1 MNFIGFCVRHPVPVI
16 VGVVLIILFGVIS
29 IFQIPR
35 QLTPTVEV
43 PVVGVSVV
51 WPGAAPQD
59 MESSIVERIE
69 EQLNAVDG
77 MREMTSTSTDSMAD
91 IRLEFDWGTDRTL
104 AGVDVINK
112 LNLVRDL
119 PKDSLKPT
127 IFMGERFAH
136 PICFISLVGEGQNSD
151 QLRQYAVDNLQSYFK
166 RISGVS
172 RVDVYG
178 GRERHALVTFDPHKL
193 AAYHISPAELGQVL
207 AMANRDT
214 PAGRIDEQ
222 TGRWTIR
229 TVGEFRTNEDIESV
243 ILKRPGMPDVR
254 LADLVTADVD
264 AYKDAEA
271 YVRIDGTSG
280 VVLAVQ
286 KKTGENVVDIIREVK
301 KMVGELNAD
310 LLATQKMKMAIE
322 YDEAVYID
330 QAIQLLQED
339 VWLSAILAGAVLVF
353 FLRSARAILTICI
366 SIPISFVGTFIF
378 LWMLGRTLN
387 VVSLAGLT
395 FAVGRLVDDSIVV
408 LENIY
413 RHREMGKTAWQAALD
428 GAKEVWLA
436 VLASTLTTVA
446 VFLPVFFIKEEAG
459 QLFRDISLAIAISV
473 ILSLVVSVTVVPM
486 LTARI
491 LSRVKPRQEGSTAES
506 GVTESRGD
514 WVGKW
519 LLFGWLG
526 SGFRAILMRM
536 LRWILATTPR
546 RIVVAGGIFLF
557 FSAATIVFAIVTPT
571 SYLPTGNQNF
581 VMGFAL
587 TEAGASID
595 HNLAVAIEAETRVRA
610 LPQVERFFVVTLP
623 DMMFFGARAAD
634 GDKARE
640 MAGAISA
647 ALGNV
652 LPDVVPEQWRAEW
665 WKKNGQYYKKPI
677 PGIMANAEQIGLF
690 QRQGMTGG
698 QTVSVTIRG
707 NNIQDLYRIA
717 EAMKPRLMAVPG
729 IAFINPSYKLGKW
742 ELRLSPD
749 PNKAAAVGLNKADVG
764 YAMASFVNGIK
775 VDDYR
780 QENGRQIDLTLRGEP
795 RYREHI
801 EDLEDLPLWTP
812 VGRVVTIG
820 QIAPPTPEAGV
831 TSVDHLERTRCVKLD
846 CIIMGDTPV
855 GQIVDAVNADV
866 LQPMKDNGA
875 IPPDYIVELRGSA
888 RDLAKMWNAL
898 KWSFALALVI
908 TYLLMA
914 ALFESF
920 TDPLVIILSVPLAVV
935 GGFAMLFGMMFW
947 NMLVL
952 GTSPPMLDVVTML
965 GFIIMIGI
973 IVNNAIL
980 VVAQTLNFMKRD
992 NLPLKE
998 AVLAGVDSRLRPI
1011 FMSTLT
1017 SVLGMAPLV
1026 FRPGPGSELYQGL
1039 GAVIVGGLLIS
1050 TVFTLILTP
1059 VLFTFGHSVTAAMH
1073 RFFVR
1078 AHVVTRDEEG
1088 RLDG

>member
-16 VGVVLIILFGVIS
+16 VGVILVVLFGMIAV
-29 IFQIPR
+29 FQIPR

-43 PVVGVSVV
+43 PVVGVSVI
-51 WPGAAPQD
+51 WPSASPQD
-59 MESSIVERIE
+59 MESSVVELIE

-77 MREMTSTSTDSMAD
+77 LREMTSTSNDSQAD
-91 IRLEFDWGTDRTL
+91 VRLEFDWGTDRTL
-104 AGVDVINK
+104 AGVDVVNK

-119 PKDSLKPT
+119 PKDALKPA
-127 IFMGERFAH
+127 IYFGEQFAH
-136 PICFISLVGEGQNSD
+136 PICFVSLVGEDKNSD
-151 QLRQYAVDNLQSYFK
+151 ELRQFAVDTLQAYFK

-178 GRERHALVTFDPHKL
+178 GRERAAEVTFDPYKL
-193 AAYHISPAELGQVL
+193 ASYHVTPMELGQVL
-207 AMANRDT
+207 AAANRDT
-214 PAGRIDEQ
+214 PAGRVDEAK
-222 TGRWTIR
+222 GRWTVR
-229 TVGEFRTNEDIESV
+229 TVGQFRTNQDIEAV

-264 AYKDAEA
+264 TYKDAEA
-271 YVRIDGTSG
+271 YVRIDSRPG

-301 KMVGELNAD
+301 KLVVQLNQNELVS
-310 LLATQKMKMAIE
+310 QKMTLDVV

-330 QAIQLLQED
+330 QAISLLQED
-339 VWLSAILAGAVLVF
+339 VWISAVLAGAVLVF

-408 LENIY
+408 LENIF

-446 VFLPVFFIKEEAG
+446 VFLPVFFIKQEAG

-473 ILSLVVSVTVVPM
+473 MLSLVVSVTVVPM
-486 LTARI
+486 LTSRI
-491 LSRVKPRQEGSTAES
+491 LARTKRRAGAAEADLTAGRS
-506 GVTESRGD
+506 G
-514 WVGKW
+514 WAGKW
-519 LLFGWLG
+519 LMFGWLG
-526 SGFRAILMRM
+526 SGFRAILLWV
-536 LRWILATTPR
+536 LRWVLATTPR
-546 RIVVAGGIFLF
+546 RVIVAGGMFLF
-557 FSAATIVFAIVTPT
+557 FGAAAVVFAIITPT

-595 HNLAVAIEAETRVRA
+595 HNLAVAREIEGRVRP
-610 LPQVERFFVVTLP
+610 LPQVERFFVVAMP
-623 DMMFFGARAAD
+623 DFMFFGARAAD

-647 ALGNV
+647 ALGSV
-652 LPDVVPEQWRAEW
+652 MPDVVPEVWRAEW
-665 WKKNGQYYKKPI
+665 WKQNGRYYQKPI
-677 PGIMANAEQIGLF
+677 PGIMVNAEQMGLF
-690 QRQGMTGG
+690 QKEGMTGG

-707 NNIQDLYRIA
+707 NKLEELYRIA
-717 EAMKPRLMAVPG
+717 ESMKPQLQNVPG
-729 IAFINPSYKLGKW
+729 IAFINPSYQLGKW
-742 ELRLSPD
+742 EYRLVPD
-749 PNKAAAVGLNKADVG
+749 PKKTADVGLNRADVG
-764 YAMASFVNGIK
+764 YAMAAFVNGVK

-780 QENGRQIDLTLRGEP
+780 QENGRQIDLTLRAAAP
-795 RYREHI
+795 YREHI
-801 EDLEDLPLWTP
+801 ERLDDLPLWTP
-812 VGRVVTIG
+812 LGGVVTMA
-820 QIAPPTPEAGV
+820 QVASPRPEAGV
-831 TSVDHLERTRCVKLD
+831 SSINHTERTRSVKLD
-846 CIIMGDTPV
+846 CIVMGDTPI
-855 GQIVDAVNADV
+855 GQIVDTVRSEVIA
-866 LQPMKDNGA
+866 PMQDSGA
-875 IPPDYIVELRGSA
+875 IPTDYLVDLRGSA
-888 RDLAKMWNAL
+888 RDLARMWDAL

-920 TDPLVIILSVPLAVV
+920 MDPLVIILSVPLAVV
-935 GGFAMLFGMMFW
+935 GGFAMLFAMMFW
-947 NMLVL
+947 NLLVL
-952 GTSPPMLDVVTML
+952 GTAPPMLDVVTML

-980 VVAQTLNFMKRD
+980 VVAQTLNFMRNEK
-992 NLPLKE
+992 LPLQE

-1017 SVLGMAPLV
+1017 STLGMAPLV

-1059 VLFTFGHSVTAAMH
+1059 VLFTFGHSLKEGLHRVLRRARVTA
-1073 RFFVR
+1073 
-1078 AHVVTRDEEG
+1078 DEG
-1088 RLDG
+1088 SLDG